1 MRSRTSPLNDHFL
14 LILGKGKE
22 MQSKPS
28 YLQPYYASQ
37 FKDHS
42 IVQAYRHRAPY
53 SPETF
58 DILLRLIEEGGGP
71 RYMLDV
77 GCGRGELARPMAAL
91 LDRVDAVDFSQAML
105 EHGKLLPG
113 GDNPRLHWI

>member
-1 MRSRTSPLNDHFL
+1 MLTFCSF
-14 LILGKGKE
+14 LGKGQE
-22 MQSKPS
+22 IQSKPS
-28 YLQPYYASQ
+28 YLQPYYAAQ
-37 FKDHS
+37 FQDRS
-42 IVQAYRHRAPY
+42 IVEAYRHRAPY

-91 LDRVDAVDFSQAML
+91 LDGVDAVDFSPTML
-105 EHGKLLPG
+105 EHGKMLP
-113 GDNPRLHWI
+113 